1 MFCKNCGKE
10 LPEGTRICDECGTS
24 AGQPTQVKVKNT
36 GKDTACL
43 VLGIIGLFAWFIP
56 IIGYGISIPGLVI
69 SIKELNNGNKSTKVV
84 LGLVFC
90 ALCLVASLINSILG
104 VMMNAGQL

>member
-10 LPEGTRICDECGTS
+10 LPEGTRFCDGCGAS
-24 AGQPTQVKVKNT
+24 VGQPTQVKVQNT
-36 GKDTACL
+36 GKETACL

-56 IIGYGISIPGLVI
+56 IIGYGISIPGLVM
-69 SIKELNNGNKSTKVV
+69 SIKELRDRNKDIKVI

-90 ALCLVASLINSILG
+90 SICLVASLINSILG
-104 VMMNAGQL
+104 VMMNAGAL

>member
-10 LPEGTRICDECGTS
+10 LPEGTKICDECGTS
-24 AGQPTQVKVKNT
+24 VGQQTPVKLPSSSKGT
-36 GKDTACL
+36 GCL
-43 VLGIIGLFAWFIP
+43 ILGIIGLFAWFIP
-56 IIGYGISIPGLVI
+56 IIGYAISIPGLVM
-69 SIKELNNGNKSTKVV
+69 SIKEMKNGNKQTKVV

-104 VMMNAGQL
+104 VLINAGLL